1 MNIRDLEINF
11 KYKFLFDKPDDW
23 WKNYIPPIDYLYDNT
38 FLKLFVNKLN
48 FNIIFYDVTQALRKD
63 LDLNKLLK
71 IYLDNINNN
80 NNTQT
85 NYFLKK
91 ISLDMFIS
99 DDIIIKYR
107 QLLPWPIIC
116 YSQKLTN
123 KLIDKL
129 LILEKQDKKTYIIW
143 YAILANSYI

>member
-23 WKNYIPPIDYLYDNT
+23 WEFFIPPINYLSDNT

-63 LDLNKLLK
+63 LNLNKLLK
-71 IYLDNINNN
+71 LYLKNIDENKNTSKSFLTKICQDMIISNN
-80 NNTQT
+80 
-85 NYFLKK
+85 
-91 ISLDMFIS
+91 
-99 DDIIIKYR
+99 IIIKFR
-107 QLLPWPIIC
+107 HILPWPIIC
-116 YSQKLTN
+116 YTQKLTN